1 MIKEKKKQDCGN
13 KDCESAPATICQL
26 AQLSQLTVHA
36 LHDLSMRLKDIA
48 ETLDI
53 VVEEQEALEARLNR
67 IVDAGFANSR

>member
-1 MIKEKKKQDCGN
+1 MIKEKKQDCGN
-13 KDCESAPATICQL
+13 KDCDSAPATICQL

-53 VVEEQEALEARLNR
+53 VIEEQQAIEARLNR
-67 IVDAGFANSR
+67 IVDTGFANSR